1 MQGAEGFSK
10 RKLFEILDG
19 LEAESRPLM
28 EAARKR
34 VAAEKGGEDALK
46 PWNLSH
52 ALAGDVEKVIL
63 LNTNTRILTSRFEGR
78 FY

>member
-1 MQGAEGFSK
+1 M
-10 RKLFEILDG
+10 DG

-46 PWNLSH
+46 PWNLNH
-52 ALAGDVEKVIL
+52 ALAGDIEKVRRAFAEGWLCDGEKEGLDIL
-63 LNTNTRILTSRFEGR
+63 CLVPSAQRLL
-78 FY
+78 